1 MYFTPAIVSALSL
14 ASLCTEAVV
23 EKRKS
28 WLFSC
33 GCDSQSDAN
42 VNPMNAVKVVHTGPL
57 SSVSVMYQS
66 GNCGLAIGNLQ
77 NINGPGGV
85 GGGVSGTTIS
95 GADFKDLMT
104 LMLGCHDSAKGLV
117 NVCPSVGAGN
127 AMMMK
132 AEGIILLSSS
142 RRKIHREWRLVYFA

>member
-1 MYFTPAIVSALSL
+1 MHFTPAIVSALSL
-14 ASLCTEAVV
+14 ASLCTGAAV

-42 VNPMNAVKVVHTGPL
+42 VSDCQAAIDQIDVNANVMDPMNAVKVVHTGPL
-57 SSVSVMYQS
+57 SSASVMDQS

-104 LMLGCHDSAKGLV
+104 QMLGCQDSAKGLV
-117 NVCPSVGAGN
+117 NACASVGAGN

-132 AEGIILLSSS
+132 
-142 RRKIHREWRLVYFA
+142 V